1 MMKNL
6 NDKIIDIFYSDIV
19 PSVIKGRTVVD
30 DTSYYINYNVVIS
43 GVSVSEINSDIP
55 TLNIKNTE
63 EFNKYLVKYIVKE
76 TEFLQENIFVG
87 DYYLAKNLDEQIR
100 FSLMNL
106 FIDATS
112 NDFNNPVEYLK
123 LRISFLENDSL
134 SKEFSDYKSVYSF
147 DDIDCHIESF
157 VKAQHPSYETPYA
170 FCSNIVSDD
179 GKDKFDLPKV
189 RYGIEDD
196 GYEKEVYIYAIQ
208 GAQKKKVLNRFE
220 KKINRYLFK
229 INKGVIKDNEYLKY
243 EKYSELG
250 IDDIYPE
257 NIVDVTPKAVL
268 SLTIF
273 LKFIKDMGINKVTVI
288 DYLPLRYDSKLKG
301 KKAYLDLFKGIYLKN
316 EMDKKYNK
324 VNQEMEDN
332 QFNITN
338 KFIRTFNRV
347 NYHLNNMSNIT
358 YPFEV
363 DDKMHFIINDEMLD
377 NDHLINNVYNGIN
390 IENIKRK

>member
-1 MMKNL
+1 MKNL
-6 NDKIIDIFYSDIV
+6 NDKIIDIFYSDII
-19 PSVIKGRTVVD
+19 PTIIKGRTVVD
-30 DTSYYINYNVVIS
+30 DTSYYINYNVLIS
-43 GVSVSEINSDIP
+43 GIPVGEINPDIP
-55 TLNIKNTE
+55 TLNIKNAE
-63 EFNKYLVKYIVKE
+63 EFNKYLIEYIKNE
-76 TEFLQENIFVG
+76 TEFLQENIFIG
-87 DYYLAKNLDEQIR
+87 DNYLSKDLDEQIR
-100 FSLMNL
+100 YSLMNL

-112 NDFNNPVEYLK
+112 NDLNNPVEYLK
-123 LRISFLENDSL
+123 LRISFLENDTL
-134 SKEFSDYKSVYSF
+134 NKEYKDWQTIYNL
-147 DDIDCHIESF
+147 DDIDCHVEIS
-157 VKAQHPSYETPYA
+157 VLPQHPSYETPYA
-170 FCSNIVSDD
+170 FCSKIISNDEN
-179 GKDKFDLPKV
+179 DKFDLPKI
-189 RYGIEDD
+189 RYGIKDD
-196 GYEKEVYIYAIQ
+196 GEKQEVYIYAIQ
-208 GAQKKKVLNRFE
+208 GEKKKKVLNRFE

-229 INKGVIKDNEYLKY
+229 INKGVVKDDEYLKY

-250 IDDIYPE
+250 IDDVYPE

-273 LKFIKDMGINKVTVI
+273 LKVIKDMGINKVSVI

-301 KKAYLDLFKGIYLKN
+301 KKAYLDLFKGIYFKN

-363 DDKMHFIINDEMLD
+363 DDKMHFIINDEMID

>member
-1 MMKNL
+1 MRNL
-6 NDKIIDIFYSDIV
+6 DEKIIDIFYSDIV

-55 TLNIKNTE
+55 TLYIKNTE

-87 DYYLAKNLDEQIR
+87 ESNLHKNLDEQIR

-134 SKEFSDYKSVYSF
+134 SKEFSDYKSIYNF
-147 DDIDCHIESF
+147 DDNDCHIESF

-170 FCSNIVSDD
+170 FCSQIVSDD
-179 GKDKFDLPKV
+179 GKDKFDLPKI
-189 RYGIEDD
+189 RYGIKDD
-196 GYEKEVYIYAIQ
+196 GYKKEVYIYAIQ
-208 GAQKKKVLNRFE
+208 GEKKKNVLNRFE

-229 INKGVIKDNEYLKY
+229 INKGVVKDEEYLKY
-243 EKYSELG
+243 EKYLELG
-250 IDDIYPE
+250 IDEIYPE
-257 NIVDVTPKAVL
+257 NVVDVTPKAVL
-268 SLTIF
+268 ALTVF
-273 LKFIKDMGINKVTVI
+273 LKVIKDMGIDKVTVVP
-288 DYLPLRYDSKLKG
+288 YLPVRYDSKLKG
-301 KKAYLDLFKGIYLKN
+301 KKAYLDLFKEIYFKN
-316 EMDKKYNK
+316 EMDKKYSK

-347 NYHLNNMSNIT
+347 NYHLNNMSNII
-358 YPFEV
+358 YPFEI
-363 DDKMHFIINDEMLD
+363 DDKMHFVINDEVSVTE
-377 NDHLINNVYNGIN
+377 HLINNTYNGIN
-390 IENIKRK
+390 IDNRKRK